1 MKGARPRALMLAPAM
16 PSNRGNGLAMRL
28 GQFLEALTNDFDV
41 DLIVAP
47 VAGTVT
53 PEGRRWAESLGA
65 RVEVLEPRDMLDTHL
80 ALVMQVSDPEAR
92 ALAFARLGLPSL
104 AARLSTTAALRCREI
119 VAGRDYD
126 LIHASRSYCARLALA
141 LGRRAGGG
149 HQPVLTLDLD
159 EDDERVFSGL
169 AALADLRGQA
179 EAGDWRRLE
188 AQAFG
193 RLTRTSLPRFD
204 RAWVSSPTDAARLR
218 PTPPAPDLNVMPNS
232 ISIGRRF
239 PRRDDGRT
247 LLFVGS
253 MGYEPNED
261 AVAWFLDAIWP
272 RLRGVGGLRV
282 RVVGSNPTDRLR
294 RRGRQASVEVV
305 GWVPDLH
312 RHYAEATLCIAPIRV
327 GAGTRIKLLE
337 AAAHGVPIVSTSL
350 GAEGLGLKNGQHLW
364 LADTPLRFA
373 AAIDDAL
380 SRPLER
386 ARRSQAAKAWVGRH
400 FDRPTIVARLARAF
414 RALL

>member
-1 MKGARPRALMLAPAM
+1 MLAPAM

-28 GQFLEALTNDFDV
+28 GQFVEALTRGFDV

-65 RVEVLEPRDMLDTHL
+65 RVDVLEPRDMLDTHL
-80 ALVMQVSDPEAR
+80 ALVMQVADPEAR
-92 ALAFARLGLPSL
+92 AMAFARLGLPSL

-126 LIHASRSYCARLALA
+126 LIHASRSYCAPLALA

-149 HQPVLTLDLD
+149 HRPVLTLDLD

-169 AALADLRGQA
+169 AALADRRGPA
-179 EAGDWRRLE
+179 RAGDWRRLE

-193 RLTRTSLPRFD
+193 RLTRSSIPRFD
-204 RAWVSSPTDAARLR
+204 RVWVSSPADAARLR
-218 PTPPAPDLNVMPNS
+218 PTPPGPGLKVVPNS
-232 ISIGRRF
+232 IAMGRRF
-239 PRRDDGRT
+239 LRRDDGRT
-247 LLFVGS
+247 LMFVGS

-261 AVAWFLDAIWP
+261 AAAWFLGAIWP
-272 RLRGVGGLRV
+272 RLRAAAGLRV

-294 RRGRQASVEVV
+294 RLGRQAGVEIV
-305 GWVPDLH
+305 GWAPDLH

-337 AAAHGVPIVSTSL
+337 ATAHGVPIVSTSL

-364 LADTPLRFA
+364 LADTPRRFA
-373 AAIDDAL
+373 AAIDEAL
-380 SRPLER
+380 SRPVER
-386 ARRSQAAKAWVGRH
+386 ARRSLAARAWVGRH
-400 FDRPTIVARLARAF
+400 FDRPAVVARLATAF